1 MAEKKYTESQKMAI
15 EWNDGPVIV
24 LAGPGSGKTAV
35 LTERIKRIL
44 LNSQDQSFRV
54 LALTFTNKAAA
65 EMSERILDGNQ
76 ENDHRLFIGTF
87 HSFCSEVLRNHGTY
101 VGINSNF
108 EIYSSDDDIN
118 DIISDLQSKYNE
130 ENGDTIP
137 DNINVGKAIK
147 YFEKHLC
154 ISDGDLD
161 VVMPK
166 TAYAREY
173 KWFYHK
179 YIEYMLAN
187 NVLDFDMLILMTFR
201 LFKENPGI
209 AKIYARTYKYIIHRY
224 KYINIDEFQDTNY
237 GQYMLIKCMCGTKNN
252 NLFIVADD
260 DQVIYGWNGASHKR
274 ITEFREDYNAEL
286 IQLNQNFRCPKE
298 VILAANKL
306 IAHNSSRTVSKK
318 PLESMKVLPEEN
330 HVFMNSFDDYTE
342 EMSFVAGLTKKIHE
356 ENPDDSIC
364 VIARNNRLLETA
376 FEEAEK
382 VGVECEK
389 SKRKTDFETPYV
401 LLLYLLL
408 KLANHR
414 NDIKV
419 LKQIIAIFEQ
429 ALLISINLEEVL
441 TNAELSNQDYMS
453 ALSEEIKGKLGDD
466 NFEKSFE
473 LELSEGKNFISFIQ
487 KAFDW
492 SENRIDQIEDESH
505 KEQAKQEFLIEKKI
519 WTDFERHLSYNYD
532 LDEITV
538 ATYMQEFAM
547 ISKESE
553 PAKDA
558 VQFLTIHASKGKE
571 FDHVILIGMVN
582 DELPSFQSMKKGI
595 DSVEMEEER
604 RNCFVAITR
613 TQKKLYLTYSAKYYG
628 WRKNPSLFLNE
639 MFF

>member
-187 NVLDFDMLILMTFR
+187 NVLDFDMLILMAFR

-209 AKIYARTYKYIIHRY
+209 AKIYARTY

-639 MFF
+639 MFS

>member
-1 MAEKKYTESQKMAI
+1 MMAEKKYTESQRMAI
-15 EWNDGPVIV
+15 EWNEGPVIV

-44 LNSQDQSFRV
+44 LQSQDQSFRV
-54 LALTFTNKAAA
+54 LALTFTNKAAT
-65 EMSERILDGNQ
+65 EMGERILDGNQ
-76 ENDHRLFIGTF
+76 DNDHRLFIGTF

-101 VGINSNF
+101 VNIRSNF

-118 DIISDLQSKYNE
+118 DIISDLQSLYLE
-130 ENGDTIP
+130 ENGNSAP

-147 YFEKHLC
+147 YFEKQLC
-154 ISDGDLD
+154 ICDEDLD
-161 VVMPK
+161 RAMPK

-173 KWFYHK
+173 KWFYQK
-179 YIEYMLAN
+179 YIEYMLDKNA
-187 NVLDFDMLILMTFR
+187 LDFDMLILMTYR

-209 AKIYARTYKYIIHRY
+209 AKIYSRTY

-237 GQYMLIKCMCGTKNN
+237 GQYMLVKCMCGAKNK

-298 VILAANKL
+298 VISAANKL
-306 IAHNSSRTVSKK
+306 IAHNSSRTASKK
-318 PLESMKVLPEEN
+318 PLEPMKNLPEEN
-330 HVFMNSFDDYTE
+330 HVFLNSFEDYTE
-342 EMSFVAGLTKKIHE
+342 ELTFVSELLKKIHG
-356 ENPDDSIC
+356 ENPEDSIC
-364 VIARNNRLLETA
+364 VLARNNRLLEAA
-376 FEEAEK
+376 FEEGERA
-382 VGVECEK
+382 GINCEK

-429 ALLISINLEEVL
+429 ALSISIDLEEL
-441 TNAELSNQDYMS
+441 LANAELSNKDYMS
-453 ALSEEIKGKLGDD
+453 ALSNEIKGKLGDE

-473 LELSEGKNFISFIQ
+473 LELSNGKNFILFIQ
-487 KAFDW
+487 KAFEW
-492 SENRIDQIEDESH
+492 AEKRISQIDDESNR
-505 KEQAKQEFLIEKKI
+505 EQAKQEYLIEKKI

-532 LDEITV
+532 LDEITI
-538 ATYMQEFAM
+538 ATYMQEFTM
-547 ISKESE
+547 ISKEAE
-553 PAKDA
+553 PEKGA

-595 DSVEMEEER
+595 NSVEMEEER

-628 WRKNPSLFLNE
+628 WRKNPSLFINE
-639 MFF
+639 MFS

>member
-209 AKIYARTYKYIIHRY
+209 AKIYARTY

-453 ALSEEIKGKLGDD
+453 ALSEEIKCKLGDD

-639 MFF
+639 MFS

>member
-209 AKIYARTYKYIIHRY
+209 AKIYARTYKYI
-224 KYINIDEFQDTNY
+224 NIDEFQDTNY

-318 PLESMKVLPEEN
+318 PLESLKVLPEEN

-487 KAFDW
+487 KAIDW
-492 SENRIDQIEDESH
+492 SENRIDHIEDESH

-639 MFF
+639 MFS

>member
-209 AKIYARTYKYIIHRY
+209 AKIYARTY

-473 LELSEGKNFISFIQ
+473 LELSEGKKFISFIQ

-639 MFF
+639 MFSFT

>member
-209 AKIYARTYKYIIHRY
+209 AKIYARTY

-453 ALSEEIKGKLGDD
+453 VLSEEIKGKLGDD
-466 NFEKSFE
+466 NFEKNFE

-639 MFF
+639 MFS

>member
-1 MAEKKYTESQKMAI
+1 MAEKKYTKSQKMAI

-65 EMSERILDGNQ
+65 EMSARILDGNQ

-118 DIISDLQSKYNE
+118 DIISDLQLKYNE

-209 AKIYARTYKYIIHRY
+209 AKIYARTYKYI
-224 KYINIDEFQDTNY
+224 NIDEFQDTNY
-237 GQYMLIKCMCGTKNN
+237 GQYMLIKCMCGAKNN

-330 HVFMNSFDDYTE
+330 HVFVNSFDDYIE
-342 EMSFVAGLTKKIHE
+342 EMAFVAGLTKKIHE

-382 VGVECEK
+382 VGVEK

-401 LLLYLLL
+401 LSLYLLL

-639 MFF
+639 MFS

>member
-209 AKIYARTYKYIIHRY
+209 AKIYARTYKYI
-224 KYINIDEFQDTNY
+224 NIDEFQDTNY

-318 PLESMKVLPEEN
+318 PLELMKVLPEEN

>member
-209 AKIYARTYKYIIHRY
+209 AKIYARTYKYI
-224 KYINIDEFQDTNY
+224 NIDEFQDTNY

-298 VILAANKL
+298 VILAANRL

-639 MFF
+639 MFS

>member
-24 LAGPGSGKTAV
+24 MAGPGSGKAACV
-35 LTERIKRIL
+35 DRELIKRIL
-44 LNSQDQSFRV
+44 LNSPDQSFRV

-209 AKIYARTYKYIIHRY
+209 AKIYARTY

>member
-1 MAEKKYTESQKMAI
+1 MAEKKYTKSQKMAI

-44 LNSQDQSFRV
+44 LNRQDQSFRV

-65 EMSERILDGNQ
+65 EMSARILDGNQ

-108 EIYSSDDDIN
+108 EIYSSDDDVN
-118 DIISDLQSKYNE
+118 DIISDLQLKYNE

-209 AKIYARTYKYIIHRY
+209 AKIYARTYKYI
-224 KYINIDEFQDTNY
+224 NIDEFQDTNY
-237 GQYMLIKCMCGTKNN
+237 GQYMLIKCMCGDKNN

-318 PLESMKVLPEEN
+318 PLESMKVLPKEN
-330 HVFMNSFDDYTE
+330 HVFVNFFDDYIE
-342 EMSFVAGLTKKIHE
+342 EMAFVAGLTKKIHE

-364 VIARNNRLLETA
+364 VIARNNRLLKTA

-382 VGVECEK
+382 VGIECEK

-401 LLLYLLL
+401 LSLYLLL

-639 MFF
+639 MFS

>member
-179 YIEYMLAN
+179 YLEYMLAN

-209 AKIYARTYKYIIHRY
+209 AKIYARTY

-639 MFF
+639 MFS

>member
-209 AKIYARTYKYIIHRY
+209 AKIYARTY

-595 DSVEMEEER
+595 DSVDMEEER

>member
-76 ENDHRLFIGTF
+76 ENDHRLYIGTF

-118 DIISDLQSKYNE
+118 DIISDLQLKYNE

-209 AKIYARTYKYIIHRY
+209 AKIYARTYKYI
-224 KYINIDEFQDTNY
+224 NIDEFQDTNY
-237 GQYMLIKCMCGTKNN
+237 GQYMLIKCMCGAKNN

-318 PLESMKVLPEEN
+318 PLESMKVLPEEK
-330 HVFMNSFDDYTE
+330 HVFVNSFDDYTE
-342 EMSFVAGLTKKIHE
+342 EMAFVAGLTKKIHE

-376 FEEAEK
+376 FEETEK
-382 VGVECEK
+382 AGVECKK

-401 LLLYLLL
+401 LSLYLLL

-595 DSVEMEEER
+595 NSVEMEEER

-639 MFF
+639 MFS

>member
-87 HSFCSEVLRNHGTY
+87 HSLCSEVLRNHGTY

-209 AKIYARTYKYIIHRY
+209 AKIYARTY

-639 MFF
+639 MFS

>member
-179 YIEYMLAN
+179 YIEYMLDN

-209 AKIYARTYKYIIHRY
+209 AKIYARTY

>member
-209 AKIYARTYKYIIHRY
+209 AKIYARTY

-519 WTDFERHLSYNYD
+519 WTDFERHLSNNYD

>member
-209 AKIYARTYKYIIHRY
+209 AKIYARTYKYI
-224 KYINIDEFQDTNY
+224 NIDEFQDTNY

-408 KLANHR
+408 KLANQM
-414 NDIKV
+414 NDI
-419 LKQIIAIFEQ
+419 
-429 ALLISINLEEVL
+429 
-441 TNAELSNQDYMS
+441 
-453 ALSEEIKGKLGDD
+453 
-466 NFEKSFE
+466 
-473 LELSEGKNFISFIQ
+473 
-487 KAFDW
+487 
-492 SENRIDQIEDESH
+492 R
-505 KEQAKQEFLIEKKI
+505 
-519 WTDFERHLSYNYD
+519 
-532 LDEITV
+532 
-538 ATYMQEFAM
+538 
-547 ISKESE
+547 
-553 PAKDA
+553 
-558 VQFLTIHASKGKE
+558 
-571 FDHVILIGMVN
+571 
-582 DELPSFQSMKKGI
+582 
-595 DSVEMEEER
+595 
-604 RNCFVAITR
+604 
-613 TQKKLYLTYSAKYYG
+613 
-628 WRKNPSLFLNE
+628 
-639 MFF
+639 

>member
-1 MAEKKYTESQKMAI
+1 MAEKKYTKSQKMAI

-65 EMSERILDGNQ
+65 EMSARILDGNQ

-87 HSFCSEVLRNHGTY
+87 HSFCSEVLQNHGTY

-108 EIYSSDDDIN
+108 EIYSSDDDVN
-118 DIISDLQSKYNE
+118 DIISDLQLKYNE

-166 TAYAREY
+166 TVYAREY

-209 AKIYARTYKYIIHRY
+209 AKIYARTYKYI
-224 KYINIDEFQDTNY
+224 NIDEFQDTNY
-237 GQYMLIKCMCGTKNN
+237 GQYMLIKCMCGAKNN

-330 HVFMNSFDDYTE
+330 HVFVNSFDDYIE
-342 EMSFVAGLTKKIHE
+342 EMAFVAGLTKKIHE

-401 LLLYLLL
+401 LSLYLLL

-639 MFF
+639 MLS